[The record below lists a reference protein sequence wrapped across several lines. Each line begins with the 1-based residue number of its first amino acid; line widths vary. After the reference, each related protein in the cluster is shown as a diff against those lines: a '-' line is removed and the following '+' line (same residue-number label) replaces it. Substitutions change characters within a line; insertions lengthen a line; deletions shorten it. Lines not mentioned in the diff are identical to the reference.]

1 VGLAVEWSDD
11 KAEILLKGI
20 SALPEVTLI
29 EGMRMA
35 DSPTTRPSLLVR
47 LRDARDADA
56 WQQFVELYGPIVYR
70 FARRHRLQDAD
81 AADLTQEVLRAVTTG
96 MVRFDYDPQHGS
108 FRGWLFTLAH
118 HRLIDLLNRRRRQ
131 EQDSGDS
138 ATHRLLDE
146 QPAHESEDVWNQ
158 EHERQV
164 FAWAAEQV
172 RGQFTETT
180 WRAFWQTA
188 VDGRDAAAVAEELNL
203 SVGAVYIA
211 KSRVQARLREQIRQA
226 TDEDAEG

>member
-1 VGLAVEWSDD
+1 
-11 KAEILLKGI
+11 
-20 SALPEVTLI
+20 
-29 EGMRMA
+29 MA

-81 AADLTQEVLRAVTTG
+81 AADLTQEVLRAVSTG
-96 MVRFDYDPQHGS
+96 VGRLDYDPQRGS

-118 HRLIDLLNRRRRQ
+118 HKLYDLLGRRRKQ
-131 EQDSGDS
+131 EQASGDS
-138 ATHRLLDE
+138 ATHMLLDE
-146 QPAHESEDVWNQ
+146 QPARDSEEVCKQ
-158 EHERQV
+158 EHDRQV

-180 WRAFWQTA
+180 WRAFWQAA
-188 VDGRDAAAVAEELNL
+188 VEGRDAAGVAEELSI

-211 KSRVQARLREQIRQA
+211 KSRVQARLREQIQQFA
-226 TDEDAEG
+226 DSDGP

>member
-1 VGLAVEWSDD
+1 
-11 KAEILLKGI
+11 
-20 SALPEVTLI
+20 
-29 EGMRMA
+29 MA

-81 AADLTQEVLRAVTTG
+81 AADLTQEVLRAVSTG
-96 MVRFDYDPQHGS
+96 VGRLDYDPQRGS

-118 HRLIDLLNRRRRQ
+118 HKLYDLLTRRRRQ
-131 EQDSGDS
+131 EQGSGDS
-138 ATHRLLDE
+138 GTQRLLDE
-146 QPAHESEDVWNQ
+146 QPAPDSQEVWNQ
-158 EHERQV
+158 EHDRQV

-172 RGQFTETT
+172 RSQFTETT

-188 VDGRDAAAVAEELNL
+188 VEGRDAAGVAEELNI

-211 KSRVQARLREQIRQA
+211 KSRVQARLREQIQQIA
-226 TDEDAEG
+226 DDG

>member
-1 VGLAVEWSDD
+1 
-11 KAEILLKGI
+11 
-20 SALPEVTLI
+20 
-29 EGMRMA
+29 MA
-35 DSPTTRPSLLVR
+35 DVPSTRPSLLIR

-56 WQQFVELYGPIVYR
+56 WRQFVELYGPIVYR

-81 AADLTQEVLRAVTTG
+81 AADLTQEVLRAVSTG
-96 MVRFDYDPQHGS
+96 VGRLDYDPRRGS

-118 HRLIDLLNRRRRQ
+118 RKLYDLLARRRRQ
-131 EQDSGDS
+131 EQASGDS
-138 ATHRLLDE
+138 ATHALLDE
-146 QPAHESEDVWNQ
+146 QPAPDSEEVWNQ
-158 EHERQV
+158 EHERQL

-188 VDGRDAAAVAEELNL
+188 VEGRDTAAVAEELGL

-211 KSRVQARLREQIRQA
+211 KSRVQARLREQIQQIA
-226 TDEDAEG
+226 DDDGV